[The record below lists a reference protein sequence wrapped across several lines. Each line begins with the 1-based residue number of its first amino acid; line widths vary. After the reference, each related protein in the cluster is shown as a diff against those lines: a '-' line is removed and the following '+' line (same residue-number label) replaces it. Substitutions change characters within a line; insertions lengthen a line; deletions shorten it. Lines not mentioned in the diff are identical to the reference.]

1 MVAMTIS
8 FAQKLERMPHYEAG
22 LHEDAAR
29 DAFGADDII
38 KLASNE
44 SPWGPHPAVVDAIT
58 QAAPRLNRYPDQY
71 SHRLRRRIAER
82 FEVEPAQVA
91 TGNGSCEILLAAAEA
106 LLEPGAEFV
115 FAWPSF
121 SIYPHLAALTGA
133 REIRVPLAEGYVHD
147 LDAMLLEIT
156 AATQLVCVNNPN
168 NPTGTHLPAARIA
181 EFLERVPG
189 HVTVALDEAYIEFQ
203 TNDDPDD
210 TVDLLKRFP
219 NLVLLRTFSK
229 VYGLAGLRCGYALG
243 SARFRAA
250 VDAVRQPFSV
260 NELAQVAASEA
271 ILHGDDVIK
280 RVERTI
286 IERVF
291 VEEGARDLGLEPPPS
306 QANFSWIPLG
316 DRDEAEV
323 IQRLGERGIVVRGG
337 TSLGGPGH
345 IRVTYG
351 TRAENERF
359 LDALEAAIA

>member
-1 MVAMTIS
+1 MTVS

-29 DAFGADDII
+29 EAFGADEIV

-44 SPWGPHPAVVDAIT
+44 SPWGPHPAVIEAIAA
-58 QAAPRLNRYPDQY
+58 AAPSLNRYPDQY
-71 SHRLRRRIAER
+71 GTRLRRRIAER

-91 TGNGSCEILLAAAEA
+91 IGNGSCEILLAAAEA
-106 LLEPGAEFV
+106 LCEPGAELV

-147 LDAMLLEIT
+147 LDAMLTEIT

-181 EFLERVPG
+181 EFCERVPR

-203 TNDDPDD
+203 VNDDPDQ

-219 NLVLLRTFSK
+219 SLVLLRTFSK

-260 NELAQVAASEA
+260 NELAQAAASEA
-271 ILHGDDVIK
+271 ILHGDDVVT

-286 IERVF
+286 VERVF
-291 VEEGARDLGLEPPPS
+291 VEEGARELGLEPPPS

-316 DRDEAEV
+316 DRDEDEV
-323 IQRLGERGIVVRGG
+323 IRRLGERGIVVRGG
-337 TSLGGPGH
+337 AGLGGPGH

-351 TRAENERF
+351 SRPENERF
-359 LDALEAAIA
+359 LDALAAAIA